1 MKRAGFAPGMFL
13 ALAVIAAS
21 SALADDPRPSSN
33 FAGAW
38 WIIGAA
44 PAPWTQL
51 RALSGWDALLL
62 EAAIRFDNGEVKG
75 PPVLACKG
83 ARYHDTISS
92 PQDVFGGRL
101 AKGREY
107 KIAEAMR
114 LELPE
119 IGVIRV
125 SCGNRRFEYYS
136 NHDGD
141 LVIAVGKVVYTLT
154 HLDESDA
161 RLLVP
166 GYNGPSF
173 DCTKAANA
181 GEKLV
186 CSNLRLSRADREM
199 GASFA
204 RLKRDETTASFA
216 TVQAAQRLWLTYV
229 TRLCG
234 ATQPLPSFVGD
245 QNPIR
250 DCLDENYVDR
260 AERLTGTK
268 VARAGALV
276 LEPRMR
282 FFSKAKPS
290 TEDSDIYPWMTG
302 GPQAAPFNAYVSKA
316 LALGKRRMDERNLF
330 AFGADQI
337 PETMSL
343 SARRTYSVIRFDAK
357 LASLQFA
364 TYDFTGGAHE
374 VLGERA
380 IDWDMARGRPL
391 SFADIF
397 APGIKWQAFVT
408 AWCMKNLKDQF
419 DEGAPAPDAPAVQ
432 AVATDIGNWMFD
444 RNEAVVHFTVYTVA
458 SFSGGEYDVKT
469 PYRALRPFLKP
480 GAVVE

>member
-1 MKRAGFAPGMFL
+1 MKRAGFAPGTFL
-13 ALAVIAAS
+13 ALALIAAS
-21 SALADDPRPSSN
+21 SALADDPRPSAN

-38 WIIGAA
+38 WIVGAA
-44 PAPWTQL
+44 PAPWTEP

-62 EAAIRFDNGEVKG
+62 EAAIRFDNGEVEG
-75 PPVLACKG
+75 PPALACKD
-83 ARYHDTISS
+83 ARYHDTITS

-101 AKGREY
+101 SKGSEY

-114 LELPE
+114 LELRE

-125 SCGNRRFEYYS
+125 SCGKRRFEYYS

-161 RLLVP
+161 RLLVA

-181 GEKLV
+181 GEKLI
-186 CSNLRLSRADREM
+186 CTNLRLSKADREM
-199 GASFA
+199 GAAFA
-204 RLKRDETTASFA
+204 RLRRDETTASFA
-216 TVQAAQRLWLTYV
+216 TVQAAQRGWLAYV

-234 ATQPLPSFVGD
+234 ATKPLPSFVGD

-260 AERLTGTK
+260 AERLTGAK
-268 VARAGALV
+268 VTRAGALA

-282 FFSKAKPS
+282 FSSKAKPS
-290 TEDSDIYPWMTG
+290 TEDSDIYPWMSG
-302 GPQAAPFNAYVSKA
+302 GPQAAPFNAATAKS
-316 LALGKRRMDERNLF
+316 LALGRRRTDDTNLF

-337 PETMSL
+337 PETISL
-343 SARRTYSVIRFDAK
+343 YARRTYSVIRFDAK
-357 LASLQFA
+357 LASLQVA

-374 VLGERA
+374 VLGEHA
-380 IDWDMARGRPL
+380 IDWDVALGRPL

-397 APGIKWQAFVT
+397 APGAKWQHFVT
-408 AWCMKNLKDQF
+408 AWCVKDLKVQF
-419 DEGAPAPDAPAVQ
+419 DEGAPAPDASAVGG
-432 AVATDIGNWMFD
+432 VATDIGNWMFD
-444 RNEAVVHFTVYTVA
+444 RNEAVVHFTVYAVA
-458 SFSGGEYDVKT
+458 SFSGGEYDVKI
-469 PYRALRPFLKP
+469 PYRVLKPFLKP
-480 GAVVE
+480 GAVVG

>member
-1 MKRAGFAPGMFL
+1 MKRAGFAPGLFL
-13 ALAVIAAS
+13 ALALIGAS

-44 PAPWTQL
+44 PAPWTQP
-51 RALSGWDALLL
+51 RALTGWDALLL

-75 PPVLACKG
+75 PPALACKG

-125 SCGNRRFEYYS
+125 SCANRRFEYYS

-186 CSNLRLSRADREM
+186 CTNLRLSRADREM

-204 RLKRDETTASFA
+204 RLKQDETTASFA
-216 TVQAAQRLWLTYV
+216 TVQAAQRLWLAYV

-260 AERLTGTK
+260 AERLTGAK
-268 VARAGALV
+268 VVRAGALA

-290 TEDSDIYPWMTG
+290 TKDSDFYPWMSG
-302 GPQAAPFNAYVSKA
+302 GPQAAPFNAYISKA
-316 LALGKRRMDERNLF
+316 MALGKRRMDDRKLF

-337 PETMSL
+337 PDAMSL
-343 SARRTYSVIRFDAK
+343 YARRTNSVIRFDAK
-357 LASLQFA
+357 LASLQLA

-380 IDWDMARGRPL
+380 INWDIARGRPL

-397 APGIKWQAFVT
+397 APGAKWQAFVT
-408 AWCMKNLKDQF
+408 AWCVKDLKEQF
-419 DEGAPAPDAPAVQ
+419 DEGAPTADAPTVSG
-432 AVATDIGNWMFD
+432 VATDIGNWMFD
-444 RNEAVVHFTVYTVA
+444 RNDAVVHFTVYTVA
-458 SFSGGEYDVKT
+458 SFSGGEYDVKI
-469 PYRALRPFLKP
+469 PYRVLKPFLKP
-480 GAVVE
+480 GAVVG